1 MSEADKS
8 YELEILKMIVN
19 KHLDESTL
27 FNKENINESET
38 KRDQFVWDTATKI
51 YQQSGHKVELSLVR
65 DIVDS
70 RIRAIKN
77 QLAEEARCIADAEE
91 ARRIA
96 DAEKAQ
102 QFLSKV
108 TDALGKFGGD
118 ERKAKVFV
126 RVRELISEQ
135 LGVEEREVSLDSHLS
150 NHLGA
155 DECDLQQIVMV
166 LEEEFEIEIPDG
178 NLHLV
183 LFALLPLHHSTTTIT
198 RARRRCLRRDPL
210 HPLLLCLLPRF
221 PRPLLLCSRR
231 RSSSRRGVPRR
242 VLPGQPVEGPRVPT
256 VHLGWCIIVCG
267 QPFDPILSTGWSV

>member
-1 MSEADKS
+1 MSGSDKS
-8 YELEILKMIVN
+8 YELQILKMMVN

-27 FNKENINESET
+27 FNKQNINESET

-51 YQQSGHKVELSLVR
+51 YQQSGYKVELSVVR

-77 QLAEEARCIADAEE
+77 QLAEEARRIAEQKAQEASEE

-96 DAEKAQ
+96 EAEKARNITESDP

-135 LGVEEREVSLDSHLS
+135 LSVEEREVSLDSHLS
-150 NHLGA
+150 NHLNA
-155 DECDLQQIVMV
+155 DELDLQEIVMV
-166 LEEEFEIEIPDG
+166 LEEEFDIEIPDEVAQKSLG
-178 NLHLV
+178 IGINI
-183 LFALLPLHHSTTTIT
+183 FSGG
-198 RARRRCLRRDPL
+198 
-210 HPLLLCLLPRF
+210 
-221 PRPLLLCSRR
+221 SWW
-231 RSSSRRGVPRR
+231 SSSSSSPSSFSYDAGEQCIVRNF
-242 VLPGQPVEGPRVPT
+242 VE
-256 VHLGWCIIVCG
+256 LICEK
-267 QPFDPILSTGWSV
+267 LK

>member
-1 MSEADKS
+1 MSGSDKS

-19 KHLDESTL
+19 KHLDKSTL

-77 QLAEEARCIADAEE
+77 QIAEEARLIAAAE
-91 ARRIA
+91 
-96 DAEKAQ
+96 AEKAQ

-108 TDALGKFGGD
+108 TDVLGKFGGD

-135 LGVEEREVSLDSHLS
+135 LSVEEREVTLDSHLS
-150 NHLGA
+150 NHLNA
-155 DECDLQQIVMV
+155 DEFDVGEIMMA
-166 LEEEFEIEIPDG
+166 LEEEFDIEIPNEVAEKSLG
-178 NLHLV
+178 ISINI
-183 LFALLPLHHSTTTIT
+183 FSGG
-198 RARRRCLRRDPL
+198 
-210 HPLLLCLLPRF
+210 
-221 PRPLLLCSRR
+221 SWSWW
-231 RSSSRRGVPRR
+231 SSSSSSPSSFIYQAGEQCIVRNF
-242 VLPGQPVEGPRVPT
+242 VEVI
-256 VHLGWCIIVCG
+256 CEVCEE
-267 QPFDPILSTGWSV
+267 LK

>member
-27 FNKENINESET
+27 FNKENINESEP

-70 RIRAIKN
+70 RISAIKN
-77 QLAEEARCIADAEE
+77 QLAEE

-102 QFLSKV
+102 QASEEARRIADAEKAHQITESDPQFLSKV

-126 RVRELISEQ
+126 RVRKIISEQ
-135 LGVEEREVSLDSHLS
+135 LSVEEREVSLDSHLS
-150 NHLGA
+150 NHLNA
-155 DECDLQQIVMV
+155 DELDLIELVMA
-166 LEEEFEIEIPDG
+166 LEEEFDIEIPDEVAEDSLG
-178 NLHLV
+178 ISINT
-183 LFALLPLHHSTTTIT
+183 FSGG
-198 RARRRCLRRDPL
+198 
-210 HPLLLCLLPRF
+210 
-221 PRPLLLCSRR
+221 SWWG
-231 RSSSRRGVPRR
+231 SSSSSPSSFSHNAGEQCIVRNF
-242 VLPGQPVEGPRVPT
+242 VE
-256 VHLGWCIIVCG
+256 IICEK
-267 QPFDPILSTGWSV
+267 LK

>member
-1 MSEADKS
+1 MSGYDKS

-51 YQQSGHKVELSLVR
+51 YQQSGYKVELSLVR

-77 QLAEEARCIADAEE
+77 QLAEEARLIAH
-91 ARRIA
+91 
-96 DAEKAQ
+96 AEKAQ

-108 TDALGKFGGD
+108 TDVLGKFGGD

-135 LGVEEREVSLDSHLS
+135 LSIEEREVTLDSHLS
-150 NHLGA
+150 NHLNA
-155 DECDLQQIVMV
+155 DEDDVLGIMMV
-166 LEEEFEIEIPDG
+166 LEEEFDIEIPDEVAEKSLG
-178 NLHLV
+178 IGINI
-183 LFALLPLHHSTTTIT
+183 FSGG
-198 RARRRCLRRDPL
+198 
-210 HPLLLCLLPRF
+210 
-221 PRPLLLCSRR
+221 SWSWW
-231 RSSSRRGVPRR
+231 SSSSSSPSSFIYQAGEQCIVRNF
-242 VLPGQPVEGPRVPT
+242 VEVICEE
-256 VHLGWCIIVCG
+256 LK
-267 QPFDPILSTGWSV
+267 

>member
-1 MSEADKS
+1 MGMNKSTGDKLMSEADKS
-8 YELEILKMIVN
+8 YELQIMKMIVN

-51 YQQSGHKVELSLVR
+51 YQQSGHKVKLSLVR

-70 RIRAIKN
+70 RIRVIKN
-77 QLAEEARCIADAEE
+77 QLAEEARYIADAEE

-135 LGVEEREVSLDSHLS
+135 LSVEEREVTLDSHLS

-155 DECDLQQIVMV
+155 DESDLIGLVLV
-166 LEEEFEIEIPDG
+166 LEEEFDIEIPDEVAEDSLG
-178 NLHLV
+178 IGINI
-183 LFALLPLHHSTTTIT
+183 S
-198 RARRRCLRRDPL
+198 
-210 HPLLLCLLPRF
+210 
-221 PRPLLLCSRR
+221 SGGSWW
-231 RSSSRRGVPRR
+231 SSSSSSPSSFSYDAGEQCIVRNF
-242 VLPGQPVEGPRVPT
+242 VE
-256 VHLGWCIIVCG
+256 LICEK
-267 QPFDPILSTGWSV
+267 LK

>member
-1 MSEADKS
+1 MSGYDKS

-51 YQQSGHKVELSLVR
+51 YQQSGYKVELSLVR

-77 QLAEEARCIADAEE
+77 QLAEEARLIAH
-91 ARRIA
+91 
-96 DAEKAQ
+96 AEKAQ

-108 TDALGKFGGD
+108 TDVLGKFGGD

-135 LGVEEREVSLDSHLS
+135 LSVEEREVTLDSHLS
-150 NHLGA
+150 NHLNA
-155 DECDLQQIVMV
+155 DEDDVLGIMMV
-166 LEEEFEIEIPDG
+166 LEEEFDIEIPDEVAEKSLG
-178 NLHLV
+178 IGINI
-183 LFALLPLHHSTTTIT
+183 FSGG
-198 RARRRCLRRDPL
+198 
-210 HPLLLCLLPRF
+210 
-221 PRPLLLCSRR
+221 SWSWW
-231 RSSSRRGVPRR
+231 SSSSSSPSSFIYQAGEQCIVRNF
-242 VLPGQPVEGPRVPT
+242 VEVICEE
-256 VHLGWCIIVCG
+256 LK
-267 QPFDPILSTGWSV
+267 

>member
-1 MSEADKS
+1 MSGYDKS

-77 QLAEEARCIADAEE
+77 QLAEEARLIAHAEK
-91 ARRIA
+91 AQQFLSKVTA

-108 TDALGKFGGD
+108 TDVLGKFGGD

-135 LGVEEREVSLDSHLS
+135 LSIEEREVTLDSHLS
-150 NHLGA
+150 NHLNA
-155 DECDLQQIVMV
+155 DEDDVLGIMMV
-166 LEEEFEIEIPDG
+166 LEEEFDIEIPDEVAEKSLG
-178 NLHLV
+178 IGINI
-183 LFALLPLHHSTTTIT
+183 FSGG
-198 RARRRCLRRDPL
+198 
-210 HPLLLCLLPRF
+210 
-221 PRPLLLCSRR
+221 SWW
-231 RSSSRRGVPRR
+231 SSSSSSPSSFSYNAGEQCIVRNF
-242 VLPGQPVEGPRVPT
+242 VE
-256 VHLGWCIIVCG
+256 LICEK
-267 QPFDPILSTGWSV
+267 LK

>member
-8 YELEILKMIVN
+8 YELQILKMIVN

-27 FNKENINESET
+27 FKKENIHKSEIN
-38 KRDQFVWDTATKI
+38 RDQFVWDTATRI

-70 RIRAIKN
+70 RIRSIKN

-91 ARRIA
+91 AHRIA

-102 QFLSKV
+102 QFLSNV

-135 LGVEEREVSLDSHLS
+135 LDVEEKKVSLDSHLS

-155 DECDLQQIVMV
+155 DECDLQQILMV
-166 LEEEFEIEIPDG
+166 LEEEFEIEIPYEVAQYSLG
-178 NLHLV
+178 IGINI
-183 LFALLPLHHSTTTIT
+183 FSGG
-198 RARRRCLRRDPL
+198 
-210 HPLLLCLLPRF
+210 
-221 PRPLLLCSRR
+221 SWW
-231 RSSSRRGVPRR
+231 SSSSSSPSSFSYNVGEQCIVRNF
-242 VLPGQPVEGPRVPT
+242 VE
-256 VHLGWCIIVCG
+256 LICEK
-267 QPFDPILSTGWSV
+267 LK